1 MNNYTIKEL
10 SLNDR
15 PMEKLMNCGVES
27 LSDIELLAILIG
39 SGTKTKNA
47 IALADEILKI
57 KIKDNSLLY
66 TTIEQLMQ
74 IEGIGLTKSCRII
87 SGLELGKRLSK
98 IDRFEKISLDSPQS
112 VANYLYIHY
121 SQSIREEFC
130 ILLLDTKNKVI
141 SIETISIGTINQS
154 LVHPREVFR
163 IAIMKNSNSIILTH
177 NHPSGDPTPS
187 REDILITERLI
198 KAGEYLGIKI
208 LDHLVI
214 GKNKFISLRE
224 KKLVKG
230 F

>member
-10 SLNDR
+10 SQNDR
-15 PMEKLMNCGVES
+15 PMEKLMNYGVDG

-39 SGTKTKNA
+39 SGTKKKNA
-47 IALADEILKI
+47 IVLADEILKI
-57 KIKDNSLLY
+57 KMKDNNLLY
-66 TTIEQLMQ
+66 TSVEQLMQ
-74 IEGIGLTKSCRII
+74 IDGIGLTKACRII
-87 SGLELGKRLSK
+87 AGLELGKRLSK
-98 IDRFEKISLDSPQS
+98 IDRFEKMSLDSPES
-112 VANYLYIHY
+112 VANYLYMHY
-121 SQSIREEFC
+121 IRAVKEEFC

-141 SIETISIGTINQS
+141 AIETISIGTINQS

-163 IAIMKNSNSIILTH
+163 SAIMKNSNSIILAH

>member
-1 MNNYTIKEL
+1 MNNYTIKDL

-15 PMEKLMNCGVES
+15 PMEKMMNLGVES

-39 SGTKTKNA
+39 SGTKKKNA
-47 IALADEILKI
+47 IALADDILRVKH
-57 KIKDNSLLY
+57 KENNLLY
-66 TTIEQLMQ
+66 TSIEKLME

-98 IDRFEKISLDSPQS
+98 IDRFNQISFDSPES

-121 SQSIREEFC
+121 NNSTKEEFC
-130 ILLLDTKNKVI
+130 ILFLDTKNRVI
-141 SIETISIGTINQS
+141 SVDTISIGTINQS

-163 IAIMKNSNSIILTH
+163 SAILKNCNSIILAH

-187 REDILITERLI
+187 REDVLITERLI